1 MRSSFQILMH
11 VVLYSIIVYAIYISN
26 AEYHVFQKAEFLPP
40 LILILLFAFQ
50 IKILQQVILGQ
61 YDDIGIAK
69 KSAYVFSFVVGVICG
84 IMVLCSNERHSQA
97 TVVTDLGTILQW
109 GLTGLM
115 LGFGVLK
122 IW

>member
-1 MRSSFQILMH
+1 MH